1 MKHLIF
7 TALFLLSYTVA
18 VRAQIVFPTPNQV
31 EMQTGNLI
39 LGKKV
44 SMYAEDT
51 TAFYLNLFREEVLS
65 RTPIKWQKKESK
77 ADICWITDS
86 SLPPEGYRI
95 RIHPQQMVISASDKG
110 GFTYAVQ
117 TLRQWVA
124 GSAGSITFACASVT
138 DYPRTQ
144 WRCFLLDS
152 GRQFQKIATIRK
164 YIDMAS
170 LLKMNYFHWHLTEG
184 LGWRIEIK
192 QYPHLT
198 RTGGSVGKGEEQ
210 QGFYTQ
216 EEIRDIIEYAR
227 QRNITIVPEID
238 MPGHAE
244 AALSAYP
251 ELGCFGLPVEIP
263 QSGFT
268 QNIFCAGKDGT
279 LRFLKNVLDE
289 VCALFPSP
297 YIHLG
302 GDEAPKGNWDQCP
315 DCRKR
320 ITTEGLK
327 DSHDL
332 QLWFSAQMA
341 NYLKSKGRKAIFWGD
356 VVYHDGYPLP
366 DNTVI
371 QWWNYRGHK
380 DLALRNAVK
389 HHYPVICSSN
399 YYTYLN
405 FPVTPWKG
413 YTEARTFDLKDVYLN
428 NPSDKAISE
437 KNPLILGM
445 SCALWTD
452 DGVTERMIDRR
463 LFPRILALSEQMW
476 HEGEALDFDRFYRN
490 ILHRKAWFEEA
501 GFEFGPALK
510 EDVTK
515 DYKWDLKKEHH
526 EQKKF
531 IDRNTRPVQRL
542 PARTNP
548 TRISQRYLYFNGRS
562 GIWRY
567 RLLRTR
573 QNRNTPYR
581 PFMQRRHQTDTTLFR
596 FPRISS
602 GTLRTDDR
610 YALRSCANPLQQ

>member
-1 MKHLIF
+1 MPSTEYHH
-7 TALFLLSYTVA
+7 
-18 VRAQIVFPTPNQV
+18 RPRNR
-31 EMQTGNLI
+31 
-39 LGKKV
+39 
-44 SMYAEDT
+44 YAGPC
-51 TAFYLNLFREEVLS
+51 RS
-65 RTPIKWQKKESK
+65 
-77 ADICWITDS
+77 
-86 SLPPEGYRI
+86 
-95 RIHPQQMVISASDKG
+95 
-110 GFTYAVQ
+110 
-117 TLRQWVA
+117 
-124 GSAGSITFACASVT
+124 
-138 DYPRTQ
+138 
-144 WRCFLLDS
+144 
-152 GRQFQKIATIRK
+152 
-164 YIDMAS
+164 
-170 LLKMNYFHWHLTEG
+170 
-184 LGWRIEIK
+184 
-192 QYPHLT
+192 
-198 RTGGSVGKGEEQ
+198 
-210 QGFYTQ
+210 
-216 EEIRDIIEYAR
+216 
-227 QRNITIVPEID
+227 
-238 MPGHAE
+238 
-244 AALSAYP
+244 ALSAYP

-463 LFPRILALSEQMW
+463 LFPASSLCPNRCGTRGKRLTSTGSTGTSFTAKHGSKK
-476 HEGEALDFDRFYRN
+476 LDSNSDR
-490 ILHRKAWFEEA
+490 L
-501 GFEFGPALK
+501 
-510 EDVTK
+510 
-515 DYKWDLKKEHH
+515 
-526 EQKKF
+526 
-531 IDRNTRPVQRL
+531 
-542 PARTNP
+542 
-548 TRISQRYLYFNGRS
+548 
-562 GIWRY
+562 
-567 RLLRTR
+567 
-573 QNRNTPYR
+573 
-581 PFMQRRHQTDTTLFR
+581 
-596 FPRISS
+596 
-602 GTLRTDDR
+602 
-610 YALRSCANPLQQ
+610 

>member
-1 MKHLIF
+1 MKHLFFIAF
-7 TALFLLSYTVA
+7 FLIVYATTGHT
-18 VRAQIVFPTPNQV
+18 QIVFPSPNHV
-31 EMQTGNLI
+31 EMQKGKLV

-44 SMYAEDT
+44 SMYAQDT
-51 TAFYLNLFREEVLS
+51 TAFYLNLFRKEALCD
-65 RTPIKWQKKESK
+65 TPVRWQKKESK
-77 ADICWITDS
+77 ADICWIVDS

-95 RIHPQQMVISASDKG
+95 QINPHQMVISAADKG

-117 TLRQWVA
+117 TLRQW
-124 GSAGSITFACASVT
+124 GIGTKGNISFACAGVT

-144 WRCFLLDS
+144 WRCFMLDS
-152 GRQFQKIATIRK
+152 GRQYQKISTIKK

-192 QYPHLT
+192 QYPRLA
-198 RTGGSVGKGEEQ
+198 GIGSSVGKGEEQ

-216 EEIRDIIEYAR
+216 EEIREVIEYAAR
-227 QRNITIVPEID
+227 RNITIVPEID

-251 ELGCFGLPVEIP
+251 ELGCFGLPVEVP
-263 QSGFT
+263 QHGFT
-268 QNIFCAGKDGT
+268 QNIFCAGKDET

-302 GDEAPKGNWDQCP
+302 GDEAPKGNWDKCP

-320 ITTEGLK
+320 IASLKLK

-341 NYLKSKGRKAIFWGD
+341 DYLKTKGRKAIFWGD

-380 DLALRNAVK
+380 DLALRNAIK

-405 FPVTPWKG
+405 FPVTPWRG
-413 YTEARTFDLKDVYLN
+413 YTEARTFDLKDTYLN
-428 NPSDKAISE
+428 NPSDKALSE

-463 LFPRILALSEQMW
+463 LFPRILALAEQMW
-476 HEGEALDFDRFYRN
+476 HQEEAPDFSLFYKN
-490 ILHRKAWFEEA
+490 ILQRKTWFEQV

-510 EDVTK
+510 EEVEK
-515 DYKWDLKKEHH
+515 DYKWD
-526 EQKKF
+526 
-531 IDRNTRPVQRL
+531 
-542 PARTNP
+542 
-548 TRISQRYLYFNGRS
+548 
-562 GIWRY
+562 
-567 RLLRTR
+567 
-573 QNRNTPYR
+573 
-581 PFMQRRHQTDTTLFR
+581 
-596 FPRISS
+596 
-602 GTLRTDDR
+602 
-610 YALRSCANPLQQ
+610 

>member
-1 MKHLIF
+1 MGSRFSRIYHLCLRKRDGLSPHTVALLLTGLRTSVPEDYHHQKVYRHGF
-7 TALFLLSYTVA
+7 TAQNELLPLASDRRTGMA
-18 VRAQIVFPTPNQV
+18 HRNQ
-31 EMQTGNLI
+31 
-39 LGKKV
+39 
-44 SMYAEDT
+44 A
-51 TAFYLNLFREEVLS
+51 
-65 RTPIKWQKKESK
+65 
-77 ADICWITDS
+77 
-86 SLPPEGYRI
+86 
-95 RIHPQQMVISASDKG
+95 ISAPHPD
-110 GFTYAVQ
+110 
-117 TLRQWVA
+117 
-124 GSAGSITFACASVT
+124 
-138 DYPRTQ
+138 
-144 WRCFLLDS
+144 WRF
-152 GRQFQKIATIRK
+152 GRQRRRTAGILYTGRNTGYHRICP
-164 YIDMAS
+164 S
-170 LLKMNYFHWHLTEG
+170 TEYHH
-184 LGWRIEIK
+184 R
-192 QYPHLT
+192 P
-198 RTGGSVGKGEEQ
+198 RN
-210 QGFYTQ
+210 
-216 EEIRDIIEYAR
+216 RYA
-227 QRNITIVPEID
+227 
-238 MPGHAE
+238 GHAE

-515 DYKWDLKKEHH
+515 DYKWD
-526 EQKKF
+526 
-531 IDRNTRPVQRL
+531 
-542 PARTNP
+542 
-548 TRISQRYLYFNGRS
+548 
-562 GIWRY
+562 
-567 RLLRTR
+567 
-573 QNRNTPYR
+573 
-581 PFMQRRHQTDTTLFR
+581 
-596 FPRISS
+596 
-602 GTLRTDDR
+602 
-610 YALRSCANPLQQ
+610 

>member
-7 TALFLLSYTVA
+7 TVLFLLSYTVA

-95 RIHPQQMVISASDKG
+95 KIHPQQMVISASDKG

-117 TLRQWVA
+117 TLRQWAA

-251 ELGCFGLPVEIP
+251 ECM
-263 QSGFT
+263 
-268 QNIFCAGKDGT
+268 
-279 LRFLKNVLDE
+279 
-289 VCALFPSP
+289 
-297 YIHLG
+297 Y
-302 GDEAPKGNWDQCP
+302 
-315 DCRKR
+315 
-320 ITTEGLK
+320 EG
-327 DSHDL
+327 
-332 QLWFSAQMA
+332 
-341 NYLKSKGRKAIFWGD
+341 
-356 VVYHDGYPLP
+356 
-366 DNTVI
+366 
-371 QWWNYRGHK
+371 
-380 DLALRNAVK
+380 
-389 HHYPVICSSN
+389 
-399 YYTYLN
+399 
-405 FPVTPWKG
+405 
-413 YTEARTFDLKDVYLN
+413 
-428 NPSDKAISE
+428 
-437 KNPLILGM
+437 
-445 SCALWTD
+445 
-452 DGVTERMIDRR
+452 
-463 LFPRILALSEQMW
+463 
-476 HEGEALDFDRFYRN
+476 
-490 ILHRKAWFEEA
+490 
-501 GFEFGPALK
+501 
-510 EDVTK
+510 
-515 DYKWDLKKEHH
+515 
-526 EQKKF
+526 
-531 IDRNTRPVQRL
+531 
-542 PARTNP
+542 
-548 TRISQRYLYFNGRS
+548 
-562 GIWRY
+562 
-567 RLLRTR
+567 
-573 QNRNTPYR
+573 
-581 PFMQRRHQTDTTLFR
+581 
-596 FPRISS
+596 
-602 GTLRTDDR
+602 
-610 YALRSCANPLQQ
+610 

>member
-1 MKHLIF
+1 MKHLFF
-7 TALFLLSYTVA
+7 TTLFLLSYTVA
-18 VRAQIVFPTPNQV
+18 TYAQIVFPTPNQV
-31 EMQTGNLI
+31 EMQTGNLN
-39 LGKKV
+39 LRKKV

-51 TAFYLNLFREEVLS
+51 TAFYLNLFQKEVLS
-65 RTPIKWQKKESK
+65 GISVKWQKKESK
-77 ADICWITDS
+77 ANICWKIDS

-95 RIHPQQMVISASDKG
+95 NINSRQMVITASDKG
-110 GFTYAVQ
+110 GFTYAIQ
-117 TLRQWVA
+117 TLRQWA
-124 GSAGSITFACASVT
+124 TTSAGHITFACASVT

-152 GRQFQKIATIRK
+152 GRQFQKIATVRK

-184 LGWRIEIK
+184 LGWRLEIK

-198 RTGGSVGKGEEQ
+198 QTGSSVGKGEEQ

-216 EEIRDIIEYAR
+216 EEIKDLIEYAR

-251 ELGCFGLPVEIP
+251 ELGCFGQPVEVP
-263 QSGFT
+263 QIGFT
-268 QNIFCAGKDGT
+268 QHIFCAGKDGT
-279 LRFLKNVLDE
+279 LQFLKNVLDE

-302 GDEAPKGNWDQCP
+302 GDEAPKGNWDKCP
-315 DCRKR
+315 DCQKR
-320 ITTEGLK
+320 IATHQLK

-341 NYLKSKGRKAIFWGD
+341 SYLKSKGRKAIFWGD

-380 DLALRNAVK
+380 DLALKNAIK

-413 YTEARTFDLKDVYLN
+413 YTEARTFDLKDIYLN
-428 NPSDKAISE
+428 NPSAKAISE
-437 KNPLILGM
+437 KNPLVLGM

-476 HEGEALDFDRFYRN
+476 HQGTALDFDQFYQN
-490 ILHRKAWFEEA
+490 ILRRKAWFEQA

-510 EDVTK
+510 EEVTK
-515 DYKWDLKKEHH
+515 DYKWD
-526 EQKKF
+526 
-531 IDRNTRPVQRL
+531 
-542 PARTNP
+542 
-548 TRISQRYLYFNGRS
+548 
-562 GIWRY
+562 
-567 RLLRTR
+567 
-573 QNRNTPYR
+573 
-581 PFMQRRHQTDTTLFR
+581 
-596 FPRISS
+596 
-602 GTLRTDDR
+602 
-610 YALRSCANPLQQ
+610 

>member
-1 MKHLIF
+1 
-7 TALFLLSYTVA
+7 
-18 VRAQIVFPTPNQV
+18 
-31 EMQTGNLI
+31 
-39 LGKKV
+39 
-44 SMYAEDT
+44 MYAEDT

-95 RIHPQQMVISASDKG
+95 KIHPQQMVISASDKG

-117 TLRQWVA
+117 TLRQWAA

-251 ELGCFGLPVEIP
+251 ELGCFGLPVEDTAKRI
-263 QSGFT
+263 T

-437 KNPLILGM
+437 KI
-445 SCALWTD
+445 
-452 DGVTERMIDRR
+452 R
-463 LFPRILALSEQMW
+463 
-476 HEGEALDFDRFYRN
+476 
-490 ILHRKAWFEEA
+490 
-501 GFEFGPALK
+501 
-510 EDVTK
+510 
-515 DYKWDLKKEHH
+515 
-526 EQKKF
+526 
-531 IDRNTRPVQRL
+531 
-542 PARTNP
+542 
-548 TRISQRYLYFNGRS
+548 
-562 GIWRY
+562 
-567 RLLRTR
+567 
-573 QNRNTPYR
+573 
-581 PFMQRRHQTDTTLFR
+581 
-596 FPRISS
+596 
-602 GTLRTDDR
+602 
-610 YALRSCANPLQQ
+610 

>member
-39 LGKKV
+39 LEKKV

-413 YTEARTFDLKDVYLN
+413 YTEARTFDLKDIYLN

-515 DYKWDLKKEHH
+515 DYKWD
-526 EQKKF
+526 
-531 IDRNTRPVQRL
+531 
-542 PARTNP
+542 
-548 TRISQRYLYFNGRS
+548 
-562 GIWRY
+562 
-567 RLLRTR
+567 
-573 QNRNTPYR
+573 
-581 PFMQRRHQTDTTLFR
+581 
-596 FPRISS
+596 
-602 GTLRTDDR
+602 
-610 YALRSCANPLQQ
+610 